1 MKFGLWMVFALVV
14 ATGFGERAVAQSTPH
29 DPNWPCNDN
38 EIDQQE
44 FPAAIVSMGHPERAP
59 YFCATNKSVP
69 VDIPPAFPNHQP
81 LRFVVIGINPLR
93 QSCLLTFADTPT
105 EEPFASSVAKDI
117 GIPTSAPGSVSK
129 PADNSASLSKASMD
143 AKTAEG
149 AAQTNLSNLLAARTP
164 AGRGRMTMMLAADKA
179 KLDAAN
185 AQAAAAKADSACID
199 DFKAQD
205 AKVADLLKA
214 ASAFSS
220 VVTYQVEKAS
230 EKVTA
235 YNTLVDKASKAKPSD
250 WSGILDEAGKLEM
263 ISPAS
268 PKLDL
273 GKDPKTD
280 LQSQNTKEGDLTP
293 GAIAILVANN
303 GKDLES
309 VATAIASAA
318 NEAQKAL
325 QPGAACKDDLEVKNA
340 FSLDNDSLTKIYSDV
355 KGEPALETSWKDQLA
370 SISSIAT
377 ALTSAV
383 ADMQTKLSAT
393 EATNIVQTVVDNNQS
408 SDTATLKCTD
418 QDNPLIKINLTGQSS
433 TGTQNKSTAKAPAAG
448 STPQKADSSKQQ
460 TAATETYTYK
470 LQFGYGQRVYESAG
484 MVFSPL
490 QQHSFETAAV
500 GSGPSCPAASGTT
513 TYTGCIVDDSASNW
527 RILPM
532 VIASYRLGE
541 EKSKTARDMTPYISF
556 GATVKSSST
565 TGTSLEY
572 LLGPSWA
579 VVHRYLFLTV
589 GGYAGQ
595 VTRLGGGLVLGDQT
609 VTLPSTLPTTTGY
622 EWGFGFAVTFKV
634 GSQQGSSQA
643 SSTKSSTP
651 TKSSTKS
658 GAAQ

>member
-1 MKFGLWMVFALVV
+1 MKFRLWMVFALVV

-29 DPNWPCNDN
+29 DPTWPCDET

-93 QSCLLTFADTPT
+93 QSCQLTFADTPT
-105 EEPFASSVAKDI
+105 AEPFASSVAKDI
-117 GIPTSAPGSVSK
+117 GIPTSAPETVSK
-129 PADNSASLSKASMD
+129 PAGNSKSLTQALTA
-143 AKTAEG
+143 AKTAQG
-149 AAQTNLSNLLAARTP
+149 AAQTNLSNLLAVKSP
-164 AGRGRMTMMLAADKA
+164 AGGGRLLTLAADKA
-179 KLDAAN
+179 KLDAAK
-185 AQAAAAKADSACID
+185 ALADAKAYSDCID
-199 DFKAQD
+199 DFKSQD

-220 VVTYQVEKAS
+220 VVAHQVAKAS
-230 EKVTA
+230 EKVNA

-263 ISPAS
+263 ISPVS
-268 PKLDL
+268 PKLVL
-273 GKDPKTD
+273 GKDPKSD
-280 LQSQNTKEGDLTP
+280 LQSQNSEEGDLTP
-293 GAIAILVANN
+293 GAIAILLANN
-303 GKDLES
+303 GKDFES

-325 QPGAACKDDLEVKNA
+325 QPGAVCKDDPEVKNA
-340 FSLDNDSLTKIYSDV
+340 FSADNDSLTKIYSDV
-355 KGEPALETSWKDQLA
+355 KGEPARETSWKDQLA
-370 SISSIAT
+370 SISSMAT

-383 ADMQTKLSAT
+383 GDMQTKLSAT

-433 TGTQNKSTAKAPAAG
+433 TGTQNKGTAKTPAAG
-448 STPQKADSSKQQ
+448 SSPQKADSSKQQ

-579 VVHRYLFLTV
+579 LVHRYLFLTV

-643 SSTKSSTP
+643 SSTKSTTP
-651 TKSSTKS
+651 TKSSTKG
-658 GAAQ
+658 GAGQ

>member
-1 MKFGLWMVFALVV
+1 MKFRLWMVFALVV
-14 ATGFGERAVAQSTPH
+14 TTGFGERAVAQSTPH
-29 DPNWPCNDN
+29 DPTWPCDET

-93 QSCLLTFADTPT
+93 QSCQLTFADTPT
-105 EEPFASSVAKDI
+105 AEPFASSVAKDI
-117 GIPTSAPGSVSK
+117 GIPTSAPKTVSK
-129 PADNSASLSKASMD
+129 PDNGDSLTKAS
-143 AKTAEG
+143 
-149 AAQTNLSNLLAARTP
+149 TNLSKQSEVKNLVRGGRLA
-164 AGRGRMTMMLAADKA
+164 MTSADKA

-199 DFKAQD
+199 DFKTQD

-220 VVTYQVEKAS
+220 VVAHQVAKAS
-230 EKVTA
+230 EKVNA

-268 PKLDL
+268 PKFVL
-273 GKDPKTD
+273 GKDPKSD
-280 LQSQNTKEGDLTP
+280 LQSQNSEEGDLTP

-303 GKDLES
+303 GKDFES

-325 QPGAACKDDLEVKNA
+325 QPGAVCKDDADVKTA
-340 FSLDNDSLTKIYSDV
+340 FLADNDSLTKIYSDV

-370 SISSIAT
+370 SISSMAT

-383 ADMQTKLSAT
+383 GDMQTKLSAT

-418 QDNPLIKINLTGQSS
+418 QDNPLIRINLTGQSS
-433 TGTQNKSTAKAPAAG
+433 TGTQNKGTAKTPAAG
-448 STPQKADSSKQQ
+448 STSQKADSSKQQ

-643 SSTKSSTP
+643 SSTKSTTP
-651 TKSSTKS
+651 TQSSTKG
-658 GAAQ
+658 GAGQ